1 MQFNSFT
8 SGTRCGCIGAE
19 EHLEFLVDLQFKN
32 KINFDLHNG
41 RMRAGNL
48 SIFRCY
54 PLLIRQVHKKFNLD
68 FVSNS

>member
-41 RMRAGNL
+41 GL
-48 SIFRCY
+48 EICQF
-54 PLLIRQVHKKFNLD
+54 LD
-68 FVSNS
+68 VILY